1 MKSGVIFVVS
11 SFLLLPSSV
20 TLKSSPIQSDFLEV
34 GWAFCA
40 HLRSNDVDRQNVP
53 LLEPR
58 HDFYFFRR
66 LD

>member
-1 MKSGVIFVVS
+1 
-11 SFLLLPSSV
+11 
-20 TLKSSPIQSDFLEV
+20 LEV